1 METMILLAQEKKSL
15 AQAAVVLKKGG
26 IIIYPTETSYGIG
39 ADFSNEDAKEK
50 IYDIKERNRDKPLSV
65 IVSRVAMIKRYAKIT
80 PETQLLCKQF
90 MPGPLTLVVPADDT
104 GTIAF
109 RVPAHGFARKLSAA
123 LKRPI
128 TATSANISGAD
139 PLYNISD
146 VVKAFEG
153 KIDAIID
160 AGNLPKR
167 RPSTIYDVQ
176 NDKILREGPIT
187 LEQIH
192 SLISLNMSR
201 KNASTNHIGSKLSG
215 VSNTRRM

>member
-1 METMILLAQEKKSL
+1 MKSIILNAKKKSSL
-15 AQAAVVLKKGG
+15 KEATAILKKGG

-50 IYDIKERNRDKPLSV
+50 IYDIKERDRDKPLSG

-80 PETQLLCKQF
+80 HETQLLCKQF
-90 MPGPLTLVVPADDT
+90 MPGPLTLVVPTNGA

-109 RVPAHGFARKLSAA
+109 RVPGHGFARKLSAA

-128 TATSANISGAD
+128 TATSANVSGNEPLYSISG
-139 PLYNISD
+139 
-146 VVKAFEG
+146 VMEAFDG
-153 KIDAIID
+153 KVDAIVD

-167 RPSTIYDVQ
+167 RPSTIYDVE
-176 NDKILREGPIT
+176 NDKLLREGPIT

-192 SLISLNMSR
+192 SLISLNIST
-201 KNASTNHIGSKLSG
+201 KNASINQSGSKLSG
-215 VSNTRRM
+215 VSNTRRT